1 MVPIEFLEF
10 LWFPV
15 APRVLLVPCGS
26 FSSLSSS
33 GQVRFAMTLS
43 SSGSLSFIGSLSA
56 SGSLWFL
63 EFLWFRVVP

>member
-15 APRVLLVPCGS
+15 APRVPLVPCGS

-33 GQVRFAMTLS
+33 GQVRFAITW
-43 SSGSLSFIGSLSA
+43 ISA
-56 SGSLWFL
+56 HIFAHYH
-63 EFLWFRVVP
+63 EVHF